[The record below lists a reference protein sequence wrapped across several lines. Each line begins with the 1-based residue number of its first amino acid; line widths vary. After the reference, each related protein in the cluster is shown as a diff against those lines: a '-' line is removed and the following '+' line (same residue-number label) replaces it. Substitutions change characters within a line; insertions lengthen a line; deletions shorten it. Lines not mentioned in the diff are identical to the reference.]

1 MVYSYVLSH
10 PFSTII
16 IISLAVV
23 LRVLRIHIDNY
34 VIGTNSRESS
44 DTVLMKTPKWENVEQ
59 RTEINRKDSSL

>member
-34 VIGTNSRESS
+34 VIGTNSWESS